1 MKKSLIP
8 ISTALLFC
16 CTAIFCADIA
26 SKKWEQYPPALQTES
41 MLFNGLTDSHTVE
54 MTLPDGTV
62 QPFQFAAASEVA
74 AAFSSLQAGDGVTIC
89 YDPASLKIVAA
100 K

>member
-1 MKKSLIP
+1 MKKSLI
-8 ISTALLFC
+8 AAVFLFC
-16 CTAIFCADIA
+16 CIAICCADIA
-26 SKKWEQYPPALQTES
+26 PKKWEKYSPALQTES

-62 QPFQFAAASEVA
+62 QPFQFAATSEA
-74 AAFSSLQAGDGVTIC
+74 AAVFSSLQEGDGVTIC